1 MKLNISSKLLIILL
15 DAVFSFFLFQIVAG
29 LLAYFYYMP
38 PLNDFLAT
46 WVLYYINDS
55 VKFEVVHPRL
65 SR

>member
-46 WVLYYINDS
+46 WVLYYIVNPL
-55 VKFEVVHPRL
+55 VELKGGFKL
-65 SR
+65 

>member
-38 PLNDFLAT
+38 PLNGPSRNYGAF
-46 WVLYYINDS
+46 
-55 VKFEVVHPRL
+55 VKTG
-65 SR
+65 